1 MVRLVA
7 RGGEL
12 FEVASQN
19 YRSGLNPKENS
30 EDANIVCILHD
41 DGMFSLY
48 AHLSW
53 NSIRGLTG
61 GGEYA
66 LVSTSP
72 ILAIPAF
79 PAGRICTSRYK
90 EMLVLEWSPYRSL
103 LEG

>member
-61 GGEYA
+61 GASTRWSVHRRFWQYRLFQRAAFA
-66 LVSTSP
+66 LLGTKK
-72 ILAIPAF
+72 
-79 PAGRICTSRYK
+79 C
-90 EMLVLEWSPYRSL
+90 WS
-103 LEG
+103 